1 MKKFNIFDI
10 EGMEFPAGRRTRVMY
25 GENGEINGEYFCQGF
40 VVVYPGGAIPL
51 HKHETIETY
60 TVLKGNGTITIGDE
74 TTEIHPY
81 DSVYIDRDLEHRLIN
96 TGTED
101 LHMMFV
107 YAPKIIVDHW
117 AQEKDGSLK

>member
-10 EGMEFPAGRRTRVMY
+10 EGMEFPAGRRTWVMY
-25 GENGEINGEYFCQGF
+25 GENGAVNGEYFCQGF
-40 VVVYPGGAIPL
+40 VVVYPGGAVPL
-51 HKHETIETY
+51 HSHETIETY
-60 TVLKGNGTITIGDE
+60 TVLKGDGTITIGDE
-74 TTEIHPY
+74 TKEIHAY
-81 DSVYIDRDLEHRLIN
+81 DSVYIDRNLEHSLTN

-107 YAPKIIVDHW
+107 YAPKMIVDHW